1 MKKKVT
7 STDIAHAAGVSQ
19 STVSMIL
26 NKKYDVSFAKETVE
40 KVENAAKELGYVPPK
55 RKTRKG
61 TKREKLLVVFCP
73 NLTNP
78 YYVMLLQGI
87 EAHAKEKRIWS
98 FCM

>member
-61 TKREKLLVVFCP
+61 TKREKLPQSDESVLCYAAAG
-73 NLTNP
+73 NR
-78 YYVMLLQGI
+78 G
-87 EAHAKEKRIWS
+87 ACKRKRIWS